1 MGFDDVTAAGMN
13 AFSVLSN
20 VSENMND
27 EDIVKGSEPSF
38 RAHSMNFAH
47 SDYSDLNL
55 MEQKCSLVD
64 GECTEYAELLSFMA
78 QVQVLA

>member
-1 MGFDDVTAAGMN
+1 
-13 AFSVLSN
+13 
-20 VSENMND
+20 
-27 EDIVKGSEPSF
+27 
-38 RAHSMNFAH
+38 MNFAH

-64 GECTEYAELLSFMA
+64 GECTECAELLSFMV